1 MQCESEFAED
11 EVEDKPA
18 SGWRPEGRP
27 NLYGSVPGLEDEE
40 LAEPWELE
48 RQVMLEQWGPV
59 LMLPVR
65 GRRDGFRPELDECG
79 VEWGAFATVD
89 FERSMPVFDK
99 AKYKADRLREKLKDV
114 VIMFETVSE
123 RLPRAKWR
131 VLKYLRMG
139 LLDEEHVASEDMLAL
154 WKLARRIQRLRE
166 EIAELRKVSQRRR
179 DAERRR
185 LLARLEV

>member
-1 MQCESEFAED
+1 MRCETEFAEEGIED
-11 EVEDKPA
+11 EPLSALLHQGK
-18 SGWRPEGRP
+18 RNR
-27 NLYGSVPGLEDEE
+27 YGSVPGLDDEE
-40 LAEPWELE
+40 LADPWELE

-65 GRRDGFRPELDECG
+65 GRQDGFRPELDECG
-79 VEWGAFATVD
+79 VDWGAFATVD
-89 FERSMPVFDK
+89 FERTMPEFDK
-99 AKYKADRLREKLKDV
+99 ARYKADRLREKLKDV

-139 LLDEEHVASEDMLAL
+139 LIDEEQLASEDMRAL
-154 WKLARRIQRLRE
+154 WQLARRVQRLRE
-166 EIAELRKVSQRRR
+166 EIAMLRRASQRRQE
-179 DAERRR
+179 AERQR